1 MKKLKLY
8 ANVIEK
14 HEKLE
19 KSLWFISF
27 ILLFPFFI
35 TQLLEILFDKITNFG
50 ITLRDKIVYG
60 LLRIILKKELQEFQQ
75 KFDKQEEEEFDD
87 E

>member
-8 ANVIEK
+8 AKVIEK

-19 KSLWFISF
+19 KCLWTMSF

-50 ITLRDKIVYG
+50 IFLRDKMVYG
-60 LLRIILKKELQEFQQ
+60 TLRFLLKKELQEFQN
-75 KFDKQEEEEFDD
+75 KFDNREEVFDD

>member
-8 ANVIEK
+8 ENVIEK
-14 HEKLE
+14 HERLE

-50 ITLRDKIVYG
+50 GFLRNKMVYG
-60 LLRIILKKELQEFQQ
+60 LLRFILKKELQEFQQ
-75 KFDKQEEEEFDD
+75 KFDKQEEESDD